1 MVEGGR
7 HGRRPLVG
15 VGRRGFLGG
24 LGWLATG
31 GARVAHATPRP
42 PATASEAAWRALA
55 QRISGGV
62 VRPEDAGF
70 DRLIRPSNLRYA
82 AIRPAGIA
90 RCRTTEDVRAAILWA
105 RDTATVLAARSGGH
119 SYAGYSSTSGLMVDL
134 SLMTAITVGPD
145 GVATLAGG
153 VRNGGAASVLRR
165 QNVSI
170 THGRCLGVGVAAFLL
185 GGGIGFNMRR
195 HGVGCDRVT
204 GLEMVAPDGTILT
217 ADPRENADLFWASR
231 GIGGGNLGI
240 HTGFRLQTFEVGD
253 LCRFDLRWTER
264 IEAVA
269 QALLTAIPAGPD
281 GMGSKLTL
289 AATAGRGAAV
299 QPRIE
304 AFLMGQ
310 FEGTPGGLQDLLA
323 PALRAAPPVAQTL
336 VVEPYWTAQ
345 DRLSEP
351 GASAYYQERSR
362 FMTQAEAVSVLPEI
376 LRHLAAPP
384 PLSLP
389 VEAKFFQTGGAIN
402 RVAADATAFVHRGSD
417 WLFSLEVQWTAED
430 GPEAVAAALAWQ
442 AALYAAICRK
452 VAGGAFQNFV
462 DPSLESWG
470 EAYYGANLPRLRQV
484 KRRLDP
490 DFVFRFPQAVP
501 PA

>member
-1 MVEGGR
+1 MVEAERSEGR
-7 HGRRPLVG
+7 PMVG
-15 VGRRGFLGG
+15 VGRRSFLGG
-24 LGWLATG
+24 LGLLAAS
-31 GARVAHATPRP
+31 GARPVRATSRP
-42 PATASEAAWRALA
+42 PVEASEAAWRTLA
-55 QRISGGV
+55 ERISGGV
-62 VRPEDAGF
+62 VRPQDAGF
-70 DRLIRPSNLRYA
+70 DRLILPSNLRYA

-105 RDTATVLAARSGGH
+105 RDTETALTARSGGH
-119 SYAGYSSTSGLMVDL
+119 SYAGYSSTTGLMVDL
-134 SLMTAITVGPD
+134 SLMDAITVGSD
-145 GVATLAGG
+145 GVVSIGGG
-153 VRNGGAASVLRR
+153 VRNGGAASALRR

-195 HGVGCDRVT
+195 HGMGCDRVT

-217 ADPRENADLFWASR
+217 ASARENADLFWASR

-269 QALLTAIPAGPD
+269 QALLSALAAGPD
-281 GMGSKLTL
+281 GIGSKLTL
-289 AATAGRGAAV
+289 AATAGRGADP

-310 FEGTPGGLQDLLA
+310 FQGTPRGLQDLLA
-323 PALRAAPPVAQTL
+323 PTLRAATPVGQTM

-351 GASAYYQERSR
+351 GAPGYYQERSR
-362 FMTQAEAVSVLPEI
+362 FMTQAEALSVLPDI
-376 LRHLAAPP
+376 MRHLAAPP

-402 RVAADATAFVHRGSD
+402 RVAADATGFVHRGSD
-417 WLFSLEVQWTAED
+417 WLFSLEVQWTAAD

-442 AALYAAICRK
+442 APLYAAVSRK
-452 VAGGAFQNFV
+452 VTGGAFQNFV
-462 DPSLESWG
+462 DPSLESWA